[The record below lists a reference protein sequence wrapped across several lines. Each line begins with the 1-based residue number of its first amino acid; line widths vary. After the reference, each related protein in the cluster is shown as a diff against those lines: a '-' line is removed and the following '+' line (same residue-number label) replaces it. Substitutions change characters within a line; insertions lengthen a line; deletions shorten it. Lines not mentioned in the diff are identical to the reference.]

1 MKIGDLVKWGQTA
14 KNWFDFHEDEDTNK
28 IGIVVDS
35 KVDKINP
42 SADSQCEVFWSDS
55 KVEWINCQWLLD
67 AHTGVRYV

>member
-1 MKIGDLVKWGQTA
+1 MKIGDLVKWGSTA
-14 KNWFDFHEDEDTNK
+14 KTYWDEDISK
-28 IGIVVDS
+28 VGIVVDA